1 MQLISTV
8 AELRQRLRS
17 VAKSGNSLQPKGCVK
32 LTQTGIAFVPT
43 MGNLHEGH
51 LDLVRIARQH
61 GQCVVVSIFVNPLQ
75 FGANEDFSKYPRT
88 LAQDC
93 KKLEQCGVDVVF
105 TPSERELYPQP
116 QQVTVEPPLA
126 NKLCGAFRP
135 GHFRGVATVVLKL
148 LNIVQPQVAVFGKK
162 DYQQLY
168 VVRQVAAQ
176 LNLPVEIVGGETVR
190 APDGLA
196 LSSRNQYLSAAER
209 TEATFLYR
217 TLMSTRQ
224 AILDGA
230 TDFIRLER
238 QATEALTTH
247 GWQGDYVAVRAQ
259 ATLMQP
265 ESGEHDLVILA
276 AARLGNT
283 RLIDNLEVCLK
294 G

>member
-1 MQLISTV
+1 MQVISTV
-8 AELRQRLRS
+8 AELRQRLRGE
-17 VAKSGNSLQPKGCVK
+17 A
-32 LTQTGIAFVPT
+32 GIAFVPT

-51 LDLVRIARQH
+51 LDLVLIARQH
-61 GQCVVVSIFVNPLQ
+61 GHCVVVSIFVNPLQ

-93 KKLEQCGVDVVF
+93 EKLEQCGVDVVF
-105 TPSERELYPQP
+105 TPTEHELYPQP

-126 NKLCGAFRP
+126 NELCGAFRP

-148 LNIVQPQVAVFGKK
+148 LNIVHPQVAVFGKK

-209 TEATFLYR
+209 TEATFLYQ

-224 AILDGA
+224 AVLDGEI
-230 TDFIRLER
+230 DFAKLER
-238 QATEALTTH
+238 QAAEALTVR
-247 GWQGDYVAVRAQ
+247 GWLVDYVAVRAQ
-259 ATLMQP
+259 IMLMQP
-265 ESGEHDLVILA
+265 ESGERDLVILA